1 MRPPLEV
8 SYSDHERQN
17 FAFPWAKNGIR
28 WIALLNPEVG
38 LVKRI
43 RYEDGAVDGVDA
55 RLLASLAED
64 ARISL
69 AELARRVGLSP
80 PSVSERLRRLEEAGV
95 IAGYTIR
102 VNPAALGLPIA
113 AWLRVRPVP
122 GEMKRVAEILQG
134 LREIVQCDRVT
145 GEDCF
150 IARVHVKSMEH
161 LEEVIDAIIPLAM
174 TNTSIVQ
181 SSPVE
186 ARLPA
191 GFGDG
196 PVGRSKRGSDN

>member
-1 MRPPLEV
+1 
-8 SYSDHERQN
+8 
-17 FAFPWAKNGIR
+17 
-28 WIALLNPEVG
+28 
-38 LVKRI
+38 LVKRL
-43 RYEDGAVDGVDA
+43 RYEDSTLDGVDA

-80 PSVSERLRRLEEAGV
+80 PSVAERLRRLEESGV
-95 IAGYTIR
+95 IEGYTVR
-102 VNPAALGLPIA
+102 VNPAALGFPIA

-134 LREIVQCDRVT
+134 LREIAQCDRVT

-150 IARVHVKSMEH
+150 IARVQVRSMGH
-161 LEEVIDAIIPLAM
+161 LEEVIDAIIPFAM

-181 SSPVE
+181 SSPIE

-191 GFGDG
+191 GFGNG
-196 PVGRSKRGSDN
+196 SRS

>member
-1 MRPPLEV
+1 
-8 SYSDHERQN
+8 
-17 FAFPWAKNGIR
+17 
-28 WIALLNPEVG
+28 
-38 LVKRI
+38 VKRL
-43 RYEDGAVDGVDA
+43 RYEGGAVDGIDA
-55 RLLASLAED
+55 RLLTSLAQD
-64 ARISL
+64 ARASL

-80 PSVSERLRRLEEAGV
+80 PSVSERLRRLEESGV
-95 IAGYTIR
+95 IEGYTIR
-102 VNPAALGLPIA
+102 VDPAALGFPIA

-150 IARVHVKSMEH
+150 IARVHVKSMGH
-161 LEEVIDAIIPLAM
+161 LEEVIDAIIPFAM

-181 SSPVE
+181 SSPIE

-191 GFGDG
+191 MFGGGSVD
-196 PVGRSKRGSDN
+196 RGKSGADN

>member
-1 MRPPLEV
+1 M
-8 SYSDHERQN
+8 
-17 FAFPWAKNGIR
+17 
-28 WIALLNPEVG
+28 
-38 LVKRI
+38 KRL
-43 RYEDGAVDGVDA
+43 RYEDGTLDGVDA

-80 PSVSERLRRLEEAGV
+80 PSVAERLRRLEESGV
-95 IAGYTIR
+95 IEGYTVR
-102 VNPAALGLPIA
+102 VNPAALGFPIA

-134 LREIVQCDRVT
+134 LREIAQCDRVT

-150 IARVHVKSMEH
+150 IARVQVRSMGH
-161 LEEVIDAIIPLAM
+161 LEEVIDAIIPFAM

-181 SSPVE
+181 SSPIE

-191 GFGDG
+191 GFGNG
-196 PVGRSKRGSDN
+196 SRS

>member
-1 MRPPLEV
+1 
-8 SYSDHERQN
+8 
-17 FAFPWAKNGIR
+17 
-28 WIALLNPEVG
+28 
-38 LVKRI
+38 LVKRL
-43 RYEDGAVDGVDA
+43 RYEDGTLDGVDA

-80 PSVSERLRRLEEAGV
+80 PSVAERLRRLEEAGV
-95 IAGYTIR
+95 IEGYTVR
-102 VNPAALGLPIA
+102 VNPAALGFPIA

-134 LREIVQCDRVT
+134 LREIAQCDRVT

-150 IARVHVKSMEH
+150 IARVQVRSMGH
-161 LEEVIDAIIPLAM
+161 LEEVIDAIIPFAM

-181 SSPVE
+181 SSPIE

-191 GFGDG
+191 GFGNG
-196 PVGRSKRGSDN
+196 SRS